1 MGSSVAHVIA
11 EASVISCGNESECT
25 EPGQR
30 ASADM
35 GDRGGSV
42 CLSVDGLC
50 TCPQF
55 LCCLHFLLW
64 CLETLACTC
73 AMPVLLMFLQ
83 VAVFI
88 YLMWKFV
95 PDGQAKNEQTNYL
108 KWLTSW
114 LASNAT
120 LNLHFVS
127 ACKISLTKLTAVLY
141 ISTLDSDQA
150 NNATFIHSHTSH
162 EETSC
167 NISEIAVFI
176 CYWNK
181 IQIKPEMRKYWHMST
196 VSRSYHNYKPHIIYD
211 DFKAEILRKL
221 FCGWVKVM
229 CKCTREGWPWVMRL
243 ALFSCQHLV
252 LNITQSSYLVAD
264 LCCQFIII
272 IL

>member
-1 MGSSVAHVIA
+1 MLSTFFTVMFGDSSMYMCHAGITDVFTSWCIH
-11 EASVISCGNESECT
+11 
-25 EPGQR
+25 
-30 ASADM
+30 
-35 GDRGGSV
+35 
-42 CLSVDGLC
+42 
-50 TCPQF
+50 
-55 LCCLHFLLW
+55 LLDVKI
-64 CLETLACTC
+64 C
-73 AMPVLLMFLQ
+73 A
-83 VAVFI
+83 
-88 YLMWKFV
+88 WWS
-95 PDGQAKNEQTNYL
+95 GEEWTNYL
-108 KWLTSW
+108 KGLTSW

-196 VSRSYHNYKPHIIYD
+196 VSRSYHNNKPHIIYD